1 MTEHANVMHVQEF
14 EKIRLKRQHGKHAPT
29 PADRV
34 LPSGLDSIAPSSM
47 PSELL
52 AEQPKTFHG
61 SLKPFQLKRLSWLVN
76 LYEQG
81 INGILS
87 DEMGLGKT
95 VQVTPT
101 VMSMPPMTPRAVAQI
116 LC

>member
-61 SLKPFQLKRLSWLVN
+61 SLKPFQLKGLSWLVN